1 VTADTVFLIDDDPLI
16 RDSIEM
22 ALAHKYRLF
31 TFDRAEP
38 AIESLQQNP
47 PHLILLDISL
57 PGISGID
64 ALKQIR
70 HDRPDTQVIMITALE
85 DVQTVVSAMKL
96 GAYNYVVKPI
106 SLDALKV
113 DMANALESIRL
124 RMEVR
129 RLQEKYLTE
138 NLPFFIAESRTI
150 QRVMSL
156 VAKIAR
162 SPDTSVLILGE
173 TGTGKELIAKT
184 IHYKSPNFRGPFLS
198 LNCSAL
204 PDNLIESELFGYEKG
219 AFSGANPDGK
229 QGLIEAAADGTLFLD
244 EVGDLSPGAQA
255 KLLRFLESGEFF
267 KIGSTEKYTVNTR
280 VLSASNK
287 NFEELIEKGLF
298 REDLYFRL
306 ATIQVEIP
314 SLNKRCDDII
324 PIANHFLVQF
334 SEKLNKPFSRISP
347 RATAALMSH
356 PWKGN
361 IRELRNIIERA
372 VLVGE
377 GPVISFQDLGINES
391 KPSENLGQTRDP
403 EIPDLIGDGPS
414 IPPEG
419 IDLTSLQRSLDIH
432 YVRRSLEMANGNA
445 TRAAEL
451 LNISYH
457 AFRRLRAKLGL

>member
-1 VTADTVFLIDDDPLI
+1 MTADTVFLIDDDPLI
-16 RDSIEM
+16 RDSIDM
-22 ALAHKYRLF
+22 ALAHKYRLY

-38 AIESLQQNP
+38 ALESLQQNP

-64 ALKQIR
+64 ALKQIKR
-70 HDRPDTQVIMITALE
+70 DRPDTQVIMITALE

-113 DMANALESIRL
+113 EMANALESIRL
-124 RMEVR
+124 RREVQ
-129 RLQEKYLTE
+129 RLQENYLTE
-138 NLPFFIAESRTI
+138 NLPFFIGESKTI
-150 QRVMSL
+150 QQVMSL

-162 SPDTSVLILGE
+162 SPDTSVLILGK
-173 TGTGKELIAKT
+173 TGTGKELVAET
-184 IHYKSPNFRGPFLS
+184 IHFKSPNFRGPFLS

-204 PDNLIESELFGYEKG
+204 PENLVESELFGYEKG

-267 KIGSTEKYTVNTR
+267 KLGSTEKHTVNTR
-280 VLSASNK
+280 VVSASNK

-306 ATIQVEIP
+306 STIQVEIP
-314 SLNKRCDDII
+314 SLNRRREDII
-324 PIANHFLVQF
+324 SIANYFLVQF
-334 SEKLNKPFSRISP
+334 SEKLNRQFTRISP
-347 RATAALMSH
+347 RATAALNSH
-356 PWKGN
+356 TWKGN
-361 IRELRNIIERA
+361 IRELRNMIERA

-377 GPVISFQDLGINES
+377 EPVIRFQDLGIRAS
-391 KPSENLGQTRDP
+391 TPSDNLGLIPDP
-403 EIPDLIGDGPS
+403 ERPDLSGNGPS

-419 IDLTSLQRSLDIH
+419 IDLPSLHRSLDIQ
-432 YVRRSLEMANGNA
+432 YIRLSLEMTHGNA

-457 AFRRLRAKLGL
+457 AFRRLRSKLGL